1 MHNGGVV
8 PYRER
13 VPWPGWSLILAGFV
27 LAGGYVASRG
37 WEIALVALPLFLAA
51 YVFWR
56 VRFLAIESG
65 PDGIAFGFGGIRRRV
80 PRGNIVAVEAMDYPA
95 VRYMGWGY
103 RLGWEPRERAYSVLG
118 CRRGILVRFT
128 DDRGRPCK
136 VFLSSRTPE
145 AALAALKA

>member
-13 VPWPGWSLILAGFV
+13 VPWPGWSLLLAGFA

-37 WEIALVALPLFLAA
+37 YEIALAALPLFLAA

-65 PDGIAFGFGGIRRRV
+65 PDGIAFGFGGIRRHV

-95 VRYMGWGY
+95 ARYMGWGY

-136 VFLSSRTPE
+136 VFLSSKAPE
-145 AALAALKA
+145 AVLAALKA